1 MRDKNTEIRV
11 QEEIDRITSG
21 RASLEEL
28 LELAEHGSAY
38 IRANAIEVMVARHTG
53 DARVIPFVE
62 AFVKKEENHRSLMG
76 TISPSQDAIGC
87 LLESG
92 NPKAI
97 SAAKALIDA
106 WPDEER
112 EDLDW
117 FLENRRSNR

>member
-21 RASLEEL
+21 RVSLDEL
-28 LELAEHGSAY
+28 LDLARHSSAFV
-38 IRANAIEVMVARHTG
+38 RANAIEAIVARHTG

-62 AFVKKEENHRSLMG
+62 AFVKNKENHRSLMG

-92 NPKAI
+92 NPKAV

-117 FLENRRSNR
+117 FLKNRGANR